1 MCFAAV
7 DEPDVE
13 KTSRRFVSGVQDF
26 WKKKTLD
33 NIEELAKKAEGGGR
47 GDMLPEGMVD
57 LRGGWGC

>member
-13 KTSRRFVSGVQDF
+13 KTSRRFVKGVQDF

-33 NIEELAKKAEGGGR
+33 DIEEVEAKGEGR
-47 GDMLPEGMVD
+47 DMPEGLVD

>member
-13 KTSRRFVSGVQDF
+13 KTSRRFVKGVQDF

-33 NIEELAKKAEGGGR
+33 DIEEVEAAGEER
-47 GDMLPEGMVD
+47 DMPEGLVD